1 MVVRFFASLREVTG
15 VGALDCTT
23 PAADLG
29 ELLESLAASYGP
41 VFRRAVLDGKRL
53 APAVMV
59 LVNGHNARFAGG
71 AETPLQAS
79 DEVAIF
85 PPLGGG

>member
-15 VGALDCTT
+15 EAALDCAA
-23 PAADLG
+23 PADLG

-41 VFRRAVLDGKRL
+41 VFRRVVLDGKRL

-59 LVNGHNARFAGG
+59 LVNGHNARFASDVK
-71 AETPLQAS
+71 TPLRAS